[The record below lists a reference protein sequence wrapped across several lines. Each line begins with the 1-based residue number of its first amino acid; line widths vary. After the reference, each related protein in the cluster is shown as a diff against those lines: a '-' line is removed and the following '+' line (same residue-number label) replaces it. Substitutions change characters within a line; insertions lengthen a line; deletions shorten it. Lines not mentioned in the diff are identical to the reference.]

1 MQAYF
6 LAALL
11 LITSVQSVGAQ
22 ETNPSTPAAPIR
34 IVALQVPWLMDTS
47 RPGPYNKLS
56 EELLYT
62 YTQPIKLEILPLMR
76 AMRHFFEGDA
86 DCFLVGDFDEAYFS
100 GSDITRASIIVSNPF
115 NRVAIRAFS
124 RAGEEPIHNIE
135 QLREMR
141 VAVDLGV
148 GGSVRI
154 KKLFPGLTQT
164 VDSVNVA
171 QAHAMLTKG
180 RVDAILMMDYDY
192 ELFAV
197 RHTEKDSLIFAP
209 DYKVQHVNDAM
220 MCKASERT
228 RSLIAHVNQR
238 IAQLSKIG
246 SLAEILQRDPGFLA
260 AIEQMGSAK

>member
-11 LITSVQSVGAQ
+11 FMTSAPSVWAQ
-22 ETNPSTPAAPIR
+22 ATNPSTPNAPIR

-56 EELLYT
+56 EELLYS
-62 YTQPIKLEILPLMR
+62 YSHPIKLEILPLMR

-86 DCFLVGDFDEAYFS
+86 DCFFVGDYEEAYFAGNNLERTS
-100 GSDITRASIIVSNPF
+100 VIVSNPF

-135 QLREMR
+135 QLRTLR

-148 GGSVRI
+148 GGSIRI
-154 KKLFPGLTQT
+154 KKMFPGLKET

-197 RHTEKDSLIFAP
+197 RHAEKDSLIFAS
-209 DYKVQHVNDAM
+209 DYKVQHVEDAM
-220 MCKASERT
+220 MCKESART

-238 IAQLSKIG
+238 IARLTELG
-246 SLAEILQRDPGFLA
+246 SLAKILRREPGFLA
-260 AIEQMGSAK
+260 GIEQTGSAK

>member
-11 LITSVQSVGAQ
+11 LITSVPSVWAQ
-22 ETNPSTPAAPIR
+22 EATPGTPTAPIR

-56 EELLYT
+56 EELLHT
-62 YTQPIKLEILPLMR
+62 YAQPIKLEILPLMR

-86 DCFLVGDFDEAYFS
+86 ECFFVGDFDEAYFS
-100 GSDITRASIIVSNPF
+100 GSDVTRASIIVSNPF

-124 RAGEEPIHNIE
+124 RTGEEPIHNIE
-135 QLREMR
+135 QLRKVR
-141 VAVDLGV
+141 VAVDLSV
-148 GGSVRI
+148 GGSIRI

-197 RHTEKDSLIFAP
+197 RHTKKDRLIYAS
-209 DYKVQHVNDAM
+209 DYKVQHVDDAM
-220 MCKASERT
+220 MCKESERT
-228 RSLIAHVNQR
+228 RSLIAHVNRR
-238 IAQLSKIG
+238 IDQLTKLG
-246 SLAEILQRDPGFLA
+246 SLAEILQREPGFLA